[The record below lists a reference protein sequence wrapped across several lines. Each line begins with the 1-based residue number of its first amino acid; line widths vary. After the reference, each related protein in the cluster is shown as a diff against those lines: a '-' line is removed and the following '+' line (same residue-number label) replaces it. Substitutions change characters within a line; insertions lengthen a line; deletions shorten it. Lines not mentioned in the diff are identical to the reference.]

1 MTCRCYGNLE
11 LPRTVLAVLSFLFPL
26 SLILFLILT
35 MLLLHFPV
43 PSHSGACEALVLTLN
58 THAEDYE
65 VAISG
70 CHATYNLSLHNQ
82 TNQLRFGAVGGCEVI
97 VQIFRCHGFE
107 PCKKY
112 FDLMKTLTDDNDD
125 NVERFIALG
134 VKENLSTFEEFGM
147 VQRGACVPY
156 RMFFT

>member
-1 MTCRCYGNLE
+1 M
-11 LPRTVLAVLSFLFPL
+11 P
-26 SLILFLILT
+26 
-35 MLLLHFPV
+35 
-43 PSHSGACEALVLTLN
+43 GACEALVSTLS

-70 CHATYNLSLHNQ
+70 CHAIYNLTFLNS
-82 TNQLRFGAVGGCEVI
+82 TNQLRFGAVGGCEAV

-112 FDLMKTLTDDNDD
+112 FDLVKILTDRNEDNS
-125 NVERFIALG
+125 ERFIALG
-134 VKENLSTFEEFGM
+134 VRDDFAAFEEFGI

-156 RMFFT
+156 RMFFP

>member
-1 MTCRCYGNLE
+1 MNKIND
-11 LPRTVLAVLSFLFPL
+11 VFFFLFCF
-26 SLILFLILT
+26 LFL
-35 MLLLHFPV
+35 
-43 PSHSGACEALVLTLN
+43 GACEALVSTLS

-70 CHATYNLSLHNQ
+70 CHAIYNLTFLNS
-82 TNQLRFGAVGGCEVI
+82 TNQLRFGAVGGCEVV

-112 FDLMKTLTDDNDD
+112 FDLVKILTENNDD
-125 NVERFIALG
+125 NSERFIALG
-134 VKENLSTFEEFGM
+134 VRDDFAAFEEFGI

-156 RMFFT
+156 RMFFS